1 MISGWPQGRGCCVV
15 TRNRAG
21 PEICGGTETELIQG
35 ADRDLVTGVFLSRIC
50 FVATSGI
57 VRKQIRILLLWH
69 TFLGTFCEQQ

>member
-1 MISGWPQGRGCCVV
+1 MV

-57 VRKQIRILLLWH
+57 VRKQIRILLL
-69 TFLGTFCEQQ
+69 